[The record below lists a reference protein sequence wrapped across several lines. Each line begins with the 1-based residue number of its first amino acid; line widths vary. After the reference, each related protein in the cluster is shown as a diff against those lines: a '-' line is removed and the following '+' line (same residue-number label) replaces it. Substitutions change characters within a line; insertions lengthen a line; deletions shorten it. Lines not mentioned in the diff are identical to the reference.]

1 MNKHRLILIILFSLL
16 IDKARKTVTKVTC
29 LVLLFPS
36 PCDSSFDLEPIN
48 FRRRGVVQ
56 MNSDPGYPRLFH
68 AQYALSSMTIRVF
81 LSDLWGQERLT
92 NSSLWRT
99 SIVPKKFFP
108 LGSLERNSLGL
119 FTLRADTFP
128 VMAWQWFC
136 SYVWIAKVFRQ
147 KFYPFPHFNKFLKR
161 TNRFSK
167 IGISQMNYTFN
178 DWGPFNMVKPVSW
191 NSTSA

>member
-1 MNKHRLILIILFSLL
+1 MTHRSTLNHNKLL
-16 IDKARKTVTKVTC
+16 TA
-29 LVLLFPS
+29 LGGANELWY
-36 PCDSSFDLEPIN
+36 
-48 FRRRGVVQ
+48 
-56 MNSDPGYPRLFH
+56 PGYPRLFH
-68 AQYALSSMTIRVF
+68 AQYTLSSMTIRVF
-81 LSDLWGQERLT
+81 SDLWGQERLT

-167 IGISQMNYTFN
+167 IGIPQMNYTFN
-178 DWGPFNMVKPVSW
+178 DWGPFNMVKPANW